1 MKERILNVLKWFF
14 IALGVLFFA
23 QIILF
28 IGIVIFANT
37 FKEITVPDIKPQK
50 LNNAEIQKIT
60 SYVDEYKEEKGT
72 YPENINNIKLKDN
85 FEYTY
90 KVSDNSN
97 CYEIELKNKKVSS
110 KINYQ
115 KCSISKDGAK
125 SQSENYTEVT
135 NK

>member
-14 IALGVLFFA
+14 IVLGILFFA

-37 FKEITVPDIKPQK
+37 FKEMTIPDIKPQK

-60 SYVDEYKEEKGT
+60 SYVDKYKEGNGT
-72 YPENINNIKLKDN
+72 YPENIDSIKLKDN

-90 KVSDNSN
+90 KLSDNSN
-97 CYEIELKNKKVSS
+97 CYEIELKNKKISS
-110 KINYQ
+110 KVNYQ

-125 SQSENYTEVT
+125 SQSENYTEVK
-135 NK
+135 N

>member
-1 MKERILNVLKWFF
+1 M
-14 IALGVLFFA
+14 GVLFFA

-50 LNNAEIQKIT
+50 LNNTEIQKIT
-60 SYVDEYKEEKGT
+60 SYVDKYKEENGT
-72 YPENINNIKLKDN
+72 YPENIDNIKLKDN

-90 KVSDNSN
+90 KLSDNSN

-135 NK
+135 SK